1 MSMAA
6 AERNYIR
13 WLTSETPNSATQARA
28 IQIYSTASAFAAN
41 RLAMVGLGI
50 LLVILV
56 VVIAAPLLATTSPI
70 EQDLAAR
77 LLPPSAQ
84 HWFGTDQYG
93 RDLYSRVIYGSR
105 VTLLIT
111 ACVLAAVGPIGLIVG
126 CISGYWGG
134 WVDRVMMRITDIFLG
149 FPKLI
154 LALALVSA
162 LGPGLG
168 NAMIAIALTS
178 WPAYARTARSEALI
192 LRENEYINAA
202 RILGA
207 GSFRIVFRHV
217 MPLCLPSVIVRLAL
231 DSAGIIL
238 TAAALGFLGLGA
250 QPPLAE
256 WGTMISDGREFLLTQ
271 WWVATFPGIAIC
283 VASLAFNLV
292 GDGLRDLLDPRGA

>member
-1 MSMAA
+1 VSL
-6 AERNYIR
+6 AETDRGALG
-13 WLTSETPNSATQARA
+13 WLTSDTPSSSLQARA
-28 IQIYSTASAFAAN
+28 VQSYATAAAFAQN

-50 LLVILV
+50 LLVVLV
-56 VVIAAPLLATTSPI
+56 IVIGAPWLATADPI
-70 EQDLAAR
+70 AQDLMTR
-77 LLPPSAQ
+77 LMPPSAA

-93 RDLYSRVIYGSR
+93 RDIYSRVIYGAR

-111 ACVLAAVGPIGLIVG
+111 LCVLVTVGPFGLVIG
-126 CISGYWGG
+126 CISGCAGG
-134 WVDRVMMRITDIFLG
+134 WVDRVLMRVTDIFLG

-178 WPAYARTARSEALI
+178 WPAYARTARSEALL
-192 LRENEYINAA
+192 LRRNEFVNAA
-202 RILGA
+202 RVLGA
-207 GSFRIVFRHV
+207 GPARIVFRHV

-231 DSAGIIL
+231 DSAGIIM

-283 VASLAFNLV
+283 VTSLAFNLV
-292 GDGLRDLLDPRGA
+292 GDGLRDLLDPRSA